1 MQMGKYHKA
10 ILVSILACSF
20 ALTACQSAPEDDIV
34 VNKNDGVLESAI
46 HESANGSDG
55 ETKTPEMYTDTFD
68 TASATIKGKI
78 NANVS
83 YPAGDMPVIRV
94 KPRDITVDEAK
105 HWAEALFEGNT
116 AYEPK
121 NIRTKAEI
129 EERILSLK
137 EAMSD
142 KEKFYEERGGVEVWD
157 MYENMIANLEKAYET
172 APETY
177 TRKETDWTFH
187 DYDYYD
193 IYASETS
200 PSENTEVYDLSK
212 TKVLEMETDATALN
226 GHQGYIRVSNRDEDD
241 FRLHNIV
248 FYLKDSDNIDALPDS
263 NMTEDEAMAM
273 ADEVRLK
280 LNLPDWEID
289 SSWGDSDRY
298 TFIYTPVYNNVA
310 AMFPGRGT
318 GVNADNKDDAYA
330 ANYYYESLEIVIYK
344 GLLTEVR
351 WESPVEIVDSENDN
365 VAVMELEEVVSA
377 FKSYMQSKYTDSV
390 LKKQGIEDPNAKI
403 VVTDINCRLMRVKIK
418 DNSNEFYML
427 PAWEFKGEVQVG
439 ESYKMDLG
447 VLALIN
453 GLDGSV
459 IDVALGY

>member
-10 ILVSILACSF
+10 ILVSILMCSF

-34 VNKNDGVLESAI
+34 VNKNDGVLENAI
-46 HESANGSDG
+46 HESADGSDG

-68 TASATIKGKI
+68 TASATIKGEI

-83 YPAGDMPVIRV
+83 YPAEDMPVLRV

-105 HWAEALFEGNT
+105 HWAEVLFEGNT

-121 NIRTKAEI
+121 NVKTKSEI
-129 EERILSLK
+129 EEQILSYR

-142 KEKFYEERGGVEVWD
+142 KEKFYAEHGDVWEY
-157 MYENMIANLEKAYET
+157 YEQMITDLEKAYET

-177 TRKETDWTFH
+177 ERKETDWTFH
-187 DYDYYD
+187 DYSYYD
-193 IYASETS
+193 AEASIFSHDTS
-200 PSENTEVYDLSK
+200 GEIYDLSK
-212 TKVLEMETDATALN
+212 TKVLEMETDATTLN
-226 GHQGYIRVSNRDEDD
+226 GHQGYIGVSNRDEDD

-248 FYLKDSDNIDALPDS
+248 FYLKDFDNIDALPDS

-289 SSWGDSDRY
+289 SSGGDNDRY

-310 AMFPGRGT
+310 AVLPGRNA

-330 ANYYYESLEIVIYK
+330 ANYYYESLEIEIYK
-344 GLLTEVR
+344 GLLTGVS
-351 WESPVEIVDSENDN
+351 WQSPVEVVDSENDN

>member
-46 HESANGSDG
+46 HESADGSDG
-55 ETKTPEMYTDTFD
+55 ETKAPEMYTDTFD
-68 TASATIKGKI
+68 TASATIKGEI
-78 NANVS
+78 NAKVS
-83 YPAGDMPVIRV
+83 YPAEDMPVLRV

-105 HWAEALFEGNT
+105 HWAEVLFEGNT

-137 EAMSD
+137 EEMSD
-142 KEKFYEERGGVEVWD
+142 KEKFYEEHGGVEVWD

-200 PSENTEVYDLSK
+200 SSENTGVYDLSK
-212 TKVLEMETDATALN
+212 TKVLQMETDVTALN
-226 GHQGYIRVSNRDEDD
+226 GHQGYIEVSNRDEDD
-241 FRLHNIV
+241 FRFHNII
-248 FYLKDSDNIDALPDS
+248 FYLQDFDNIDALPDS
-263 NMTEDEAMAM
+263 DITEDEAMAM

-280 LNLPDWEID
+280 LNLPDWKIA
-289 SSWGDSDRY
+289 SSWGDNDRY
-298 TFIYTPVYNNVA
+298 TFIYAPVYNNVA
-310 AMFPGRGT
+310 AVWPGRSA
-318 GVNADNKDDAYA
+318 GVDVDNKDDAYA
-330 ANYYYESLEIVIYK
+330 ANYYYESLEIEIYK
-344 GLLTEVR
+344 GLLTSVG
-351 WESPVEIVDSENDN
+351 WQSPVEVIDSENDN
-365 VAVMELEEVVSA
+365 VAVMELDEVVAS

-403 VVTDINCRLMRVKIK
+403 VITGINCKLMRVKIK
-418 DNSNEFYML
+418 DNSDEFYML
-427 PAWEFKGEVQVG
+427 PAWEFIGEVQVG
-439 ESYKMDLG
+439 ESYKMELG
-447 VLALIN
+447 VIALIN

-459 IDVALGY
+459 IDVSLGY